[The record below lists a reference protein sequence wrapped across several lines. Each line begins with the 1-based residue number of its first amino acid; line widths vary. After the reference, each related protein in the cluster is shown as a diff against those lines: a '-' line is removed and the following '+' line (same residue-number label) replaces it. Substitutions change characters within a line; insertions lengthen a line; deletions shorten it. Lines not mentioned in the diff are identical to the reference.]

1 MRFRKPEVRRLPFW
15 NFCFLVFLLSLLLF
29 HFILN
34 ISDGIARSLIHLP
47 SQAKTGCNGHP
58 DLCTRKYSNITQIG
72 THGSPFSG
80 ILPMANQNVDI
91 KTQLDSGIRF
101 LQAQTHHNA
110 FGTLSLCHTSC
121 MINNAGSLQNYLKVV
136 KDWLDAHPLEIVTLL
151 LTNGDRKNISEF
163 DHAFTASGI
172 KPYAYVPKNTGDWKI
187 DDSINSWPTLGEM
200 IASGKR
206 LVAFVGYETSPLYP
220 HILSEFLFF
229 WETPFDSTDPA
240 FSQCTIQRIVA
251 ATNPQMYII
260 NHFLDTQI
268 FQMTVPNRKAASHT
282 NAAAGAGSIGAHV
295 QLCKELHGNLPA
307 VILVDYFDR
316 GEIFK
321 VQSLLNGLNIN
332 D

>member
-136 KDWLDAHPLEIVTLL
+136 KDWLDAHPLEIVTL
-151 LTNGDRKNISEF
+151 
-163 DHAFTASGI
+163 
-172 KPYAYVPKNTGDWKI
+172 AYVPKNTGDWKI

-206 LVAFVGYETSPLYP
+206 LVAFVDYETSPLYP

-282 NAAAGAGSIGAHV
+282 NAAAGAGSIGAQV
-295 QLCKELHGNLPA
+295 QLCKELHGNR
-307 VILVDYFDR
+307 VC
-316 GEIFK
+316 
-321 VQSLLNGLNIN
+321 
-332 D
+332 